1 MTVIAKKN
9 LLFKKIATLRIADLA
24 DVGKGKT
31 LKLRSSQ
38 ETSTSKWVLKRPYT
52 FKNIAKGT
60 TDLRV
65 KFISHNITQILIK
78 FQFQNLD

>member
-1 MTVIAKKN
+1 M
-9 LLFKKIATLRIADLA
+9 A

-31 LKLRSSQ
+31 LKLKSSQ

-60 TDLRV
+60 TDPRV
-65 KFISHNITQILIK
+65 EVYLPK
-78 FQFQNLD
+78 

>member
-1 MTVIAKKN
+1 MTVIAKKS

-31 LKLRSSQ
+31 LKLKSSQ

-60 TDLRV
+60 TDPRV
-65 KFISHNITQILIK
+65 EVYLPK
-78 FQFQNLD
+78 

>member
-1 MTVIAKKN
+1 LYICF
-9 LLFKKIATLRIADLA
+9 FKKIATLRIADLA

-31 LKLRSSQ
+31 LKLKSSQ

-60 TDLRV
+60 TDPRV
-65 KFISHNITQILIK
+65 EVYLPK
-78 FQFQNLD
+78 